1 MDRQIDKFIKDQLS
15 VWPMAAENYRNL
27 KKAEVK
33 YIEVGGLKVTVQYN
47 PCRRISSEA
56 ALDKKSISERPCFL
70 CPENRPAEQTNI
82 EFEGRKGRR
91 YRVTLNPYPIFPSHL
106 VISSFDH
113 TPQSI
118 WHRYQDLL
126 DFVKE
131 NNEYLGFY
139 NGPQSG
145 ASAPD
150 HMHFQACPQGLM
162 PLQRRVDELLDT
174 NGDGTLEFLTNV
186 KEARLFHLD
195 EYARGVFV
203 LRGTTAKS
211 TAKLFYRLLDCA
223 PLPEDSDE
231 PMLNLIAWCHG
242 GEYRTVVMFREKH
255 RPHNY
260 FSTAPDHL
268 AMSPGCA
275 DMAGVYVAPEKE
287 DFDKLDSKL
296 LTQVVEEVTA
306 SEETEKGI
314 VWRLTRTQNRLEV
327 GIMSGLEIE
336 FEIIS
341 DGAGKQKV
349 EYSEGRISYNGVL
362 YDELVFE
369 AQTEATMFAEPSF
382 ILYGVTIGVDFH
394 WERKVTQKFA
404 GTLKFIVDGDKVT
417 AVNIVGVEDYLL
429 SVISS
434 EMKASAGLEFLK
446 AHAVISRSWVMAQVE
461 HRRKTALRQA
471 QGPSPVA
478 GAASVAEPYPSVA
491 EQILSVAEPV
501 EATDGGTKVTSA
513 GSVTGETGSVTGKSA
528 SVTKRAAASAA
539 RDEEYIK
546 WFDHDDHTLFDVC
559 ADDHCQRYQ
568 GLTMA
573 VGDTVRKA
581 IDQTWGLVLTSEGE
595 ICDARFS
602 KCCGGRMEL
611 FSTCWEDKDYP
622 YLQPLPDTPD
632 CVEGGEVFCDTN
644 DERILSQ
651 VLNDYDLETKDFY
664 RWTTEYSRTEVSDLV
679 RRRSGIDFG
688 TIRDLVPIERGPS
701 GRLKRLRIIGDKKTM
716 AIGKELIIRR
726 WLSDSHLKSSAF
738 DVKWDGDRLV
748 LDGAGWGHG
757 VGLCQIGAAVM
768 ASKGY
773 AFDQILL
780 HYYPDS
786 VLERR

>member
-1 MDRQIDKFIKDQLS
+1 MDNQIDKFVKDQLS
-15 VWPMAAENYRNL
+15 VWPLAAENYRSL
-27 KKAEVK
+27 KKAGSKVLS
-33 YIEVGGLKVTVQYN
+33 IGGLPVTVQLN

-56 ALDKKSISERPCFL
+56 SLDKESINRRPCFL

-106 VISSFDH
+106 VISSFEH

-126 DFVKE
+126 DFVRE

-139 NGPQSG
+139 NGPESG

-150 HMHFQACPQGLM
+150 HMHFQACPQGLT
-162 PLQRRVDELLDT
+162 PLQNRVDELLAA
-174 NGDGTLEFLTNV
+174 GDDNTLDYLTNV
-186 KEARLFHLD
+186 KEARLFHLN

-203 LRGTTAKS
+203 LCGATAKS

-223 PLPEDSDE
+223 PVPDGSSE
-231 PMLNLIAWCHG
+231 PKMNIIAWCHE
-242 GEYRTVVMFREKH
+242 GEYRTAVIFRERH

-260 FSTAPDHL
+260 SSSGADHL

-275 DMAGVYVAPEKE
+275 DLAGVYVTTREE
-287 DFDKLDSKL
+287 DFGKLDAGL
-296 LTQVVEEVTA
+296 LSQVVREVAA
-306 SEETEKGI
+306 SEETEKEI
-314 VWRLTRTQNRLEV
+314 IWRQTRSQRRLEV
-327 GIMSGLEIE
+327 GIMSGSEIE

-341 DGAGKQKV
+341 DGAGRQKV
-349 EYSEGRISYNGVL
+349 EYSQGRISYNGAL

-404 GTLKFIVDGDKVT
+404 GTLKFIVDGGKVT

-461 HRRKTALRQA
+461 HRQSHVSRTP
-471 QGPSPVA
+471 GPSCPV
-478 GAASVAEPYPSVA
+478 S
-491 EQILSVAEPV
+491 EPV
-501 EATDGGTKVTSA
+501 EGA
-513 GSVTGETGSVTGKSA
+513 
-528 SVTKRAAASAA
+528 
-539 RDEEYIK
+539 EEYIK

-581 IDQTWGLVLTSEGE
+581 VDQTWGLVLTSEGK

-622 YLQPLPDTPD
+622 YLQPLPDTAD
-632 CVEGGEVFCDTN
+632 CVEGGDVFCDTK
-644 DERILSQ
+644 DEKILSQ
-651 VLNDYDLETKDFY
+651 VLNDYDLETRDFY
-664 RWTTEYSRTEVSDLV
+664 RWRTEYSRTEVSDLV
-679 RRRSGIDFG
+679 RRRSGMDFG
-688 TIRDLVPIERGPS
+688 TIRDLVPVERGPS
-701 GRLKRLRIIGDKKTM
+701 GRLKRLKVVGDKKTM
-716 AIGKELIIRR
+716 IIGKELIIRR

-738 DVKWDGDRLV
+738 EVHWDGDHLT
-748 LDGAGWGHG
+748 LDGSGWGHG

-768 ASKGY
+768 AAKGY
-773 AFDQILL
+773 TFDRILL
-780 HYYPDS
+780 HYYPGS
-786 VLERR
+786 TLERR

>member
-1 MDRQIDKFIKDQLS
+1 MDNQIDKFVKDQLS
-15 VWPMAAENYRNL
+15 VWPLAAENYRSL
-27 KKAEVK
+27 KKAGSKVLS
-33 YIEVGGLKVTVQYN
+33 IGGLPVTVQLN

-56 ALDKKSISERPCFL
+56 SLDKESINRRPCFL
-70 CPENRPAEQTNI
+70 CPENRPAEQTNM

-106 VISSFDH
+106 VISSFEH

-126 DFVKE
+126 DFVRE

-139 NGPQSG
+139 NGPESG

-150 HMHFQACPQGLM
+150 HMHFQACPLGLT
-162 PLQRRVDELLDT
+162 PLQNRVDELLAA
-174 NGDGTLEFLTNV
+174 GDDNTLDYLTNV
-186 KEARLFHLD
+186 KEARLFHLN

-203 LRGTTAKS
+203 LCGATAKS

-223 PLPEDSDE
+223 PVPDGSSE
-231 PMLNLIAWCHG
+231 PKMNIIAWCHE
-242 GEYRTVVMFREKH
+242 GEYRTAVIFRERH

-260 FSTAPDHL
+260 SSSGADHL

-275 DMAGVYVAPEKE
+275 DLAGVYVTTREE
-287 DFDKLDSKL
+287 DFGKLDAGL
-296 LTQVVEEVTA
+296 LSQVVREVAA
-306 SEETEKGI
+306 SEETEKEI
-314 VWRLTRTQNRLEV
+314 IWRLTRSQRRLEV
-327 GIMSGLEIE
+327 GIMSGSEIE

-341 DGAGKQKV
+341 DGAGRQKV
-349 EYSEGRISYNGVL
+349 EYSQGRISYNGAL

-404 GTLKFIVDGDKVT
+404 GTLKFIVDGGKVT

-461 HRRKTALRQA
+461 HRQSHVSRTP
-471 QGPSPVA
+471 GPSCPV
-478 GAASVAEPYPSVA
+478 S
-491 EQILSVAEPV
+491 EPV
-501 EATDGGTKVTSA
+501 EGA
-513 GSVTGETGSVTGKSA
+513 
-528 SVTKRAAASAA
+528 
-539 RDEEYIK
+539 EEYIK

-581 IDQTWGLVLTSEGE
+581 VDQTWGLVLTSEGK

-622 YLQPLPDTPD
+622 YLQPLPDTAD
-632 CVEGGEVFCDTN
+632 CVEGGDVFCDTK
-644 DERILSQ
+644 DEKILSQ
-651 VLNDYDLETKDFY
+651 VLNDYDLETRDFY
-664 RWTTEYSRTEVSDLV
+664 RWRTEYSRTEVSDLV
-679 RRRSGIDFG
+679 RRRSGMDFG
-688 TIRDLVPIERGPS
+688 TIRDLVPVERGPS
-701 GRLKRLRIIGDKKTM
+701 GRLKRLKVVGDKKIM
-716 AIGKELIIRR
+716 IIGKELIIRR

-738 DVKWDGDRLV
+738 EVHWDGDHLT
-748 LDGAGWGHG
+748 LDGSGWGHG

-773 AFDQILL
+773 TFDQILL
-780 HYYPDS
+780 HYYPGS
-786 VLERR
+786 ILERR

>member
-1 MDRQIDKFIKDQLS
+1 MDNQIDKFVKDQLS
-15 VWPMAAENYRNL
+15 VWPLAAENYRSL
-27 KKAEVK
+27 KKAGSKVLS
-33 YIEVGGLKVTVQYN
+33 IGGLPVTVQLN

-56 ALDKKSISERPCFL
+56 SLDKESINRRPCFL
-70 CPENRPAEQTNI
+70 CPENRPAEQTNM

-106 VISSFDH
+106 VISSFEH

-126 DFVKE
+126 DFVRE

-139 NGPQSG
+139 NGPESG

-150 HMHFQACPQGLM
+150 HMHFQACPQGLT
-162 PLQRRVDELLDT
+162 PLQNRVDELLAA
-174 NGDGTLEFLTNV
+174 GDDKTLDYLTNV
-186 KEARLFHLD
+186 KEARLFHLN

-203 LRGTTAKS
+203 LCGATAKS

-223 PLPEDSDE
+223 PVPDGSSE
-231 PMLNLIAWCHG
+231 PKMNIIAWCHE
-242 GEYRTVVMFREKH
+242 GEYRTAVIFRERH

-260 FSTAPDHL
+260 SSSGADHL

-275 DMAGVYVAPEKE
+275 DLAGVYVTTREE
-287 DFDKLDSKL
+287 DFDKLDAGL
-296 LTQVVEEVTA
+296 LSQVVREVAA
-306 SEETEKGI
+306 SEETEKEI
-314 VWRLTRTQNRLEV
+314 IWRLTRSQRRLEV
-327 GIMSGLEIE
+327 GIMSGSEIE

-341 DGAGKQKV
+341 DGAGRQKV
-349 EYSEGRISYNGVL
+349 EYSQGRISYNGAL

-404 GTLKFIVDGDKVT
+404 GTLKFIVDGGKVT

-461 HRRKTALRQA
+461 HRQSHVSRTP
-471 QGPSPVA
+471 GPSCPV
-478 GAASVAEPYPSVA
+478 S
-491 EQILSVAEPV
+491 EPV
-501 EATDGGTKVTSA
+501 EWA
-513 GSVTGETGSVTGKSA
+513 
-528 SVTKRAAASAA
+528 
-539 RDEEYIK
+539 EEYIK
-546 WFDHDDHTLFDVC
+546 WFDHDDHTLFNVC

-581 IDQTWGLVLTSEGE
+581 VDQTWGLVLTSEGK

-622 YLQPLPDTPD
+622 YLKPLPDTAD
-632 CVEGGEVFCDTN
+632 CVEGGDVFCDTK
-644 DERILSQ
+644 DEKILSQ

-664 RWTTEYSRTEVSDLV
+664 RWTTEYSRTDVSELI

-688 TIRDLVPIERGPS
+688 TIRDLVPVERGPS
-701 GRLKRLRIIGDKKTM
+701 GRLKRLKVVGDKKTM
-716 AIGKELIIRR
+716 IIGKELIIRR

-738 DVKWDGDRLV
+738 EVHWDGDHLT
-748 LDGAGWGHG
+748 LDGSGWGHG

-768 ASKGY
+768 AAKGY
-773 AFDQILL
+773 SFNRILL
-780 HYYPDS
+780 HYYPGS
-786 VLERR
+786 TLERR

>member
-1 MDRQIDKFIKDQLS
+1 MDNQIDKFVKDQLS
-15 VWPMAAENYRNL
+15 VWPLAAENYRSL
-27 KKAEVK
+27 KKAGSKVLS
-33 YIEVGGLKVTVQYN
+33 IGGLPVTVQLN

-56 ALDKKSISERPCFL
+56 SLDKDSISRRPCFL
-70 CPENRPAEQTNI
+70 CPENRPAEQTNM

-106 VISSFDH
+106 VISSFEH

-126 DFVKE
+126 DFVRE

-139 NGPQSG
+139 NGPESG

-150 HMHFQACPQGLM
+150 HMHFQACPQGLT
-162 PLQRRVDELLDT
+162 PLQNRVDELLAA
-174 NGDGTLEFLTNV
+174 GDDKTLDYLTNV
-186 KEARLFHLD
+186 KEARLFHLN

-203 LRGTTAKS
+203 LCGATAKS

-223 PLPEDSDE
+223 PVPDGSSE
-231 PMLNLIAWCHG
+231 PKMNIIAWCHE
-242 GEYRTVVMFREKH
+242 GEYRTAVIFRERH

-260 FSTAPDHL
+260 SSSGADHL

-275 DMAGVYVAPEKE
+275 DLAGVYVTTREE
-287 DFDKLDSKL
+287 DFDKLDAGL
-296 LTQVVEEVTA
+296 LSQVVWEVAA
-306 SEETEKGI
+306 SEETEKEI
-314 VWRLTRTQNRLEV
+314 IWRLTRSQRRLEV
-327 GIMSGLEIE
+327 GIMSGSEIE

-341 DGAGKQKV
+341 DGAGRQKV
-349 EYSEGRISYNGVL
+349 EYSQGRISYNGAL

-404 GTLKFIVDGDKVT
+404 GTLKFIVDGGKVT

-461 HRRKTALRQA
+461 HRQSHVSRTP
-471 QGPSPVA
+471 GPSCPV
-478 GAASVAEPYPSVA
+478 S
-491 EQILSVAEPV
+491 EPV
-501 EATDGGTKVTSA
+501 EGA
-513 GSVTGETGSVTGKSA
+513 
-528 SVTKRAAASAA
+528 
-539 RDEEYIK
+539 EEYIK

-581 IDQTWGLVLTSEGE
+581 VDQTWGLVLTSEGK

-622 YLQPLPDTPD
+622 YLKPLPDTAD
-632 CVEGGEVFCDTN
+632 CVEGGDVFCDTK
-644 DERILSQ
+644 DEKILSQ
-651 VLNDYDLETKDFY
+651 VLNDYDLETRDFY
-664 RWTTEYSRTEVSDLV
+664 RWRTKYSRTEVSDLV
-679 RRRSGIDFG
+679 RRRSGMDFG
-688 TIRDLVPIERGPS
+688 TIRDLVPVERGPS
-701 GRLKRLRIIGDKKTM
+701 GRLKRLKVVGDKKTM
-716 AIGKELIIRR
+716 IIGKELIIRR

-738 DVKWDGDRLV
+738 EVHWDGDHLT
-748 LDGAGWGHG
+748 LDGSGWGHG

-768 ASKGY
+768 AAKGY
-773 AFDQILL
+773 TFDRILL
-780 HYYPDS
+780 HYYPGS
-786 VLERR
+786 TLERR

>member
-1 MDRQIDKFIKDQLS
+1 MDNQIDKFVKDQLS
-15 VWPMAAENYRNL
+15 VWPLAAENYRSL
-27 KKAEVK
+27 KKAGSKVLS
-33 YIEVGGLKVTVQYN
+33 IGGLPVTVQLN

-56 ALDKKSISERPCFL
+56 SLDKESINRRPCFL
-70 CPENRPAEQTNI
+70 CPENRPNEQTNM

-106 VISSFDH
+106 VISSFEH

-126 DFVKE
+126 DFVRE

-139 NGPQSG
+139 NGPESG

-150 HMHFQACPQGLM
+150 HMHFQACPQGLT
-162 PLQRRVDELLDT
+162 PLQNRVDELLAA
-174 NGDGTLEFLTNV
+174 GDDKTLDYLTNV
-186 KEARLFHLD
+186 KEARLFHLN

-203 LRGTTAKS
+203 LCGATAKS

-223 PLPEDSDE
+223 PVPDGSSE
-231 PMLNLIAWCHG
+231 PKMNIIAWCHE
-242 GEYRTVVMFREKH
+242 GEYRTAVIFRERH

-260 FSTAPDHL
+260 SSSGADHL

-275 DMAGVYVAPEKE
+275 DLAGVYVTTREE
-287 DFDKLDSKL
+287 DFDKLDAGL
-296 LTQVVEEVTA
+296 LSQVVREVAA
-306 SEETEKGI
+306 SEETEKEI
-314 VWRLTRTQNRLEV
+314 IWRLTRSQRRLEV
-327 GIMSGLEIE
+327 GIMSGSEIE

-341 DGAGKQKV
+341 DGAGRQKV
-349 EYSEGRISYNGVL
+349 EYSQGRISYNGAL

-404 GTLKFIVDGDKVT
+404 GTLKFIVDGGKVT

-461 HRRKTALRQA
+461 HRQSHVSRTPE
-471 QGPSPVA
+471 PSCPV
-478 GAASVAEPYPSVA
+478 S
-491 EQILSVAEPV
+491 EPV
-501 EATDGGTKVTSA
+501 EGA
-513 GSVTGETGSVTGKSA
+513 
-528 SVTKRAAASAA
+528 
-539 RDEEYIK
+539 EEYIK

-581 IDQTWGLVLTSEGE
+581 VDQTWGLVLTSEGK

-622 YLQPLPDTPD
+622 YLQPLPDTAD
-632 CVEGGEVFCDTN
+632 CVEGGDVFCDTK
-644 DERILSQ
+644 DEKILSQ
-651 VLNDYDLETKDFY
+651 VLNDYDLETRDFY
-664 RWTTEYSRTEVSDLV
+664 RWRTEYSRAEVSDLV
-679 RRRSGIDFG
+679 RRRSGMDFG
-688 TIRDLVPIERGPS
+688 TIRDLVPVERGPS
-701 GRLKRLRIIGDKKTM
+701 GRLKRLKVVGDKKTM
-716 AIGKELIIRR
+716 IIGKELIIRR

-738 DVKWDGDRLV
+738 EVHWDGDHLT
-748 LDGAGWGHG
+748 LDGSGWGHG

-773 AFDQILL
+773 TFDQILL
-780 HYYPDS
+780 HYYPGS
-786 VLERR
+786 ILERR

>member
-1 MDRQIDKFIKDQLS
+1 MDNQIDKFVKDQLS
-15 VWPMAAENYRNL
+15 VWPLAAENYRSL
-27 KKAEVK
+27 KKAGSKVLS
-33 YIEVGGLKVTVQYN
+33 IGGLPVTVQLN

-56 ALDKKSISERPCFL
+56 SLDKESINRRPCFL
-70 CPENRPAEQTNI
+70 CPENRPAEQTNM

-106 VISSFDH
+106 VISSFEH

-126 DFVKE
+126 DFVRE

-139 NGPQSG
+139 NGPESG

-150 HMHFQACPQGLM
+150 HMHFQACPQGLT
-162 PLQRRVDELLDT
+162 PLQNRVDELLAA
-174 NGDGTLEFLTNV
+174 GDDKTLDYLTNV
-186 KEARLFHLD
+186 KEARLFHLN

-203 LRGTTAKS
+203 LCGTTAKS

-223 PLPEDSDE
+223 PVPDGSSE
-231 PMLNLIAWCHG
+231 PKMNIIAWCHE
-242 GEYRTVVMFREKH
+242 GEYRTAVIFRERH

-260 FSTAPDHL
+260 SSSGADHL

-275 DMAGVYVAPEKE
+275 DLAGVYVTTREE
-287 DFDKLDSKL
+287 DFDKLDAGL
-296 LTQVVEEVTA
+296 LSQVVREVAA
-306 SEETEKGI
+306 SEETEKEI
-314 VWRLTRTQNRLEV
+314 IWRLTRSQRRLEV
-327 GIMSGLEIE
+327 GIMSGSEIE

-341 DGAGKQKV
+341 DGAGRQKV
-349 EYSEGRISYNGVL
+349 EYSQGRISYNGAL

-404 GTLKFIVDGDKVT
+404 GTLKFIVDGGKVT

-461 HRRKTALRQA
+461 HRQSHVSRTP
-471 QGPSPVA
+471 GPSCPV
-478 GAASVAEPYPSVA
+478 S
-491 EQILSVAEPV
+491 EPV
-501 EATDGGTKVTSA
+501 EGA
-513 GSVTGETGSVTGKSA
+513 
-528 SVTKRAAASAA
+528 
-539 RDEEYIK
+539 EEYIK

-581 IDQTWGLVLTSEGE
+581 VDQTWGLVLTSEGK

-622 YLQPLPDTPD
+622 YLQPLPDTAD
-632 CVEGGEVFCDTN
+632 CVEGGEVFCDTK
-644 DERILSQ
+644 DEKILSQ
-651 VLNDYDLETKDFY
+651 VLNDYDLETRDFY
-664 RWTTEYSRTEVSDLV
+664 RWRTEYSRTEVSDLV
-679 RRRSGIDFG
+679 RRRSGMDFG
-688 TIRDLVPIERGPS
+688 TIRDLVPVERGPS
-701 GRLKRLRIIGDKKTM
+701 GRLKRLKVVGDKKTM
-716 AIGKELIIRR
+716 IIGKELIIRR

-738 DVKWDGDRLV
+738 EVHWDGDHLT
-748 LDGAGWGHG
+748 LDGSGWGHG

-768 ASKGY
+768 AAKGY
-773 AFDQILL
+773 TFDRILL
-780 HYYPDS
+780 HYYPGS
-786 VLERR
+786 TLERR

>member
-1 MDRQIDKFIKDQLS
+1 MDNQIDKFVKDQLS
-15 VWPMAAENYRNL
+15 VWPLAAENYRSL
-27 KKAEVK
+27 KKAGSKVLS
-33 YIEVGGLKVTVQYN
+33 IGGLPVTVQLN

-56 ALDKKSISERPCFL
+56 SLDKESINRRPCFL
-70 CPENRPAEQTNI
+70 CPENRPAEQTNM

-106 VISSFDH
+106 VISSFEH

-126 DFVKE
+126 DFVRE

-139 NGPQSG
+139 NGPESG

-150 HMHFQACPQGLM
+150 HMHFQACPQGLT
-162 PLQRRVDELLDT
+162 PLQNRVDELLAA
-174 NGDGTLEFLTNV
+174 GDDKTLDYLTNV
-186 KEARLFHLD
+186 KEARLFHLN

-203 LRGTTAKS
+203 LCGATAKS

-223 PLPEDSDE
+223 PVPDGSSE
-231 PMLNLIAWCHG
+231 PKMNIIAWCHE
-242 GEYRTVVMFREKH
+242 GEYRTAVIFRERH

-260 FSTAPDHL
+260 SSSGADHL

-275 DMAGVYVAPEKE
+275 DLAGVYVTTREE
-287 DFDKLDSKL
+287 DFDKLDAGL
-296 LTQVVEEVTA
+296 LSQVVREVAA
-306 SEETEKGI
+306 SEETEKEI
-314 VWRLTRTQNRLEV
+314 IWRLTRSQRRLEV
-327 GIMSGLEIE
+327 GIMSGSEIE

-341 DGAGKQKV
+341 DGAGRQKV
-349 EYSEGRISYNGVL
+349 EYSQGRISYNGAL

-404 GTLKFIVDGDKVT
+404 GTLKFIVDGGKVT

-446 AHAVISRSWVMAQVE
+446 AHAVISRSWVMVQVE
-461 HRRKTALRQA
+461 HRQSHVSRTPE
-471 QGPSPVA
+471 PSCPV
-478 GAASVAEPYPSVA
+478 S
-491 EQILSVAEPV
+491 EPV
-501 EATDGGTKVTSA
+501 EGA
-513 GSVTGETGSVTGKSA
+513 
-528 SVTKRAAASAA
+528 
-539 RDEEYIK
+539 EEYIK

-581 IDQTWGLVLTSEGE
+581 VDQTWGLVLTSEGR

-602 KCCGGRMEL
+602 KCCGGRMEI

-632 CVEGGEVFCDTN
+632 CAEGGDVFCDTK
-644 DERILSQ
+644 DEKILSQ

-664 RWTTEYSRTEVSDLV
+664 RWTTEYSRTDVSELV

-701 GRLKRLRIIGDKKTM
+701 GRLKRLKVVGDKKTM
-716 AIGKELIIRR
+716 VIGKELIIRR
-726 WLSDSHLKSSAF
+726 WLSESHLKSSAF
-738 DVKWDGDRLV
+738 DIKWVGDRLV
-748 LDGAGWGHG
+748 LDGSGWGHG

-773 AFDQILL
+773 TFDQILL
-780 HYYPDS
+780 HYYPGS
-786 VLERR
+786 ILERR

>member
-1 MDRQIDKFIKDQLS
+1 MDNQIDKFVKDQLS
-15 VWPMAAENYRNL
+15 VWPLAAENYRSL
-27 KKAEVK
+27 KKAGSKVLS
-33 YIEVGGLKVTVQYN
+33 IGGLPVTVQLN

-56 ALDKKSISERPCFL
+56 SLDKESINRRPCFL
-70 CPENRPAEQTNI
+70 CPENRPAEQTNM

-106 VISSFDH
+106 VISSFEH

-126 DFVKE
+126 DFVRE

-139 NGPQSG
+139 NGPESG

-150 HMHFQACPQGLM
+150 HMHFQACPQGLT
-162 PLQRRVDELLDT
+162 PLQNRVDELLAA
-174 NGDGTLEFLTNV
+174 GDDKTLDYLTNV
-186 KEARLFHLD
+186 KEARLFHLN

-203 LRGTTAKS
+203 LCGATAKS

-223 PLPEDSDE
+223 PVPDGSSE
-231 PMLNLIAWCHG
+231 PKMNIIAWCHE
-242 GEYRTVVMFREKH
+242 GEYRTAVIFRERH

-260 FSTAPDHL
+260 SSSGADHL

-275 DMAGVYVAPEKE
+275 DLAGVYVTTREE
-287 DFDKLDSKL
+287 DFDKLDAGL
-296 LTQVVEEVTA
+296 LSQVVREVAA
-306 SEETEKGI
+306 SEETEKEI
-314 VWRLTRTQNRLEV
+314 IWRLTRSQRRLEV
-327 GIMSGLEIE
+327 GIMSGSEIE

-341 DGAGKQKV
+341 DGAGRQKV
-349 EYSEGRISYNGVL
+349 EYSQGRISYNGAL

-404 GTLKFIVDGDKVT
+404 GTLKFIVDGGKVT

-461 HRRKTALRQA
+461 HRQSHVSRTP
-471 QGPSPVA
+471 GPSCPV
-478 GAASVAEPYPSVA
+478 S
-491 EQILSVAEPV
+491 EPV
-501 EATDGGTKVTSA
+501 EGA
-513 GSVTGETGSVTGKSA
+513 
-528 SVTKRAAASAA
+528 
-539 RDEEYIK
+539 EEYIK

-581 IDQTWGLVLTSEGE
+581 VDQTWGLVLTSEGK

-622 YLQPLPDTPD
+622 YLQPLHDTAD
-632 CVEGGEVFCDTN
+632 CVEGGDVFCDTK
-644 DERILSQ
+644 DEKILSQ
-651 VLNDYDLETKDFY
+651 VLNDYDLETRDFY
-664 RWTTEYSRTEVSDLV
+664 RWRTEYSRAEVSDLV
-679 RRRSGIDFG
+679 RRRSGMDFG
-688 TIRDLVPIERGPS
+688 TIRDLVPVERGPS
-701 GRLKRLRIIGDKKTM
+701 GRLKRLKVVGDKKTM
-716 AIGKELIIRR
+716 IIGKELIIRR

-738 DVKWDGDRLV
+738 EVHWDGDHLT
-748 LDGAGWGHG
+748 LDGSGWGHG

-768 ASKGY
+768 AAKGY
-773 AFDQILL
+773 TFDRILL
-780 HYYPDS
+780 HYYPGS
-786 VLERR
+786 TLERR

>member
-1 MDRQIDKFIKDQLS
+1 MDNQIDKFVKDQLS
-15 VWPMAAENYRNL
+15 VWPLAAENYRSL
-27 KKAEVK
+27 KKAGSKVLS
-33 YIEVGGLKVTVQYN
+33 IGGLPVTVQLN

-56 ALDKKSISERPCFL
+56 SLDKESINRRPCFL
-70 CPENRPAEQTNI
+70 CPENRPAEQTNM

-106 VISSFDH
+106 VISSFEH

-126 DFVKE
+126 DFVRE

-139 NGPQSG
+139 NGPESG

-150 HMHFQACPQGLM
+150 HMHFQACPQGLT
-162 PLQRRVDELLDT
+162 PLQNRVDELLAA
-174 NGDGTLEFLTNV
+174 GDDKTLDYLTNV
-186 KEARLFHLD
+186 KEARLFHLN

-203 LRGTTAKS
+203 LCGATAKS

-223 PLPEDSDE
+223 PVPDGSSE
-231 PMLNLIAWCHG
+231 PKMNIIAWCHE
-242 GEYRTVVMFREKH
+242 GEYRTAVIFRERH

-260 FSTAPDHL
+260 SSSGADHL

-275 DMAGVYVAPEKE
+275 DLAGVYVTTREE
-287 DFDKLDSKL
+287 DFDKLDAGL
-296 LTQVVEEVTA
+296 LSQVVREVAA
-306 SEETEKGI
+306 SEETEKEI
-314 VWRLTRTQNRLEV
+314 IWRLTRSQRRLEV
-327 GIMSGLEIE
+327 GIMSGSEIE

-341 DGAGKQKV
+341 DGAGRQKV
-349 EYSEGRISYNGVL
+349 EYSQGRISYNGAL

-404 GTLKFIVDGDKVT
+404 GTLKFIVDGGKVT

-461 HRRKTALRQA
+461 HRQSHVSRTP
-471 QGPSPVA
+471 GPSCPV
-478 GAASVAEPYPSVA
+478 S
-491 EQILSVAEPV
+491 EPV
-501 EATDGGTKVTSA
+501 EGA
-513 GSVTGETGSVTGKSA
+513 
-528 SVTKRAAASAA
+528 
-539 RDEEYIK
+539 EEYIK

-581 IDQTWGLVLTSEGE
+581 VDQTWGLVLTSEGK

-622 YLQPLPDTPD
+622 YLQPLPDTAD
-632 CVEGGEVFCDTN
+632 CVEGGDVFCDTK
-644 DERILSQ
+644 DEKILSQ
-651 VLNDYDLETKDFY
+651 VLNDYDLETRDFY
-664 RWTTEYSRTEVSDLV
+664 RWRTEYSRAEVSDLV
-679 RRRSGIDFG
+679 CRRSGMDFG
-688 TIRDLVPIERGPS
+688 TIRDLVPVERGPS
-701 GRLKRLRIIGDKKTM
+701 GRLKRLKVVGDKKTM
-716 AIGKELIIRR
+716 IIGKELIIRR

-738 DVKWDGDRLV
+738 EVHWDGDHLT
-748 LDGAGWGHG
+748 LDGSGWGHG

-768 ASKGY
+768 AAKGY
-773 AFDQILL
+773 SFDRILL
-780 HYYPDS
+780 HYYPGS
-786 VLERR
+786 TLERR

>member
-1 MDRQIDKFIKDQLS
+1 MDNQIDKFVKDQLS
-15 VWPMAAENYRNL
+15 VWPLAAENYRSL
-27 KKAEVK
+27 KKAGSKVLS
-33 YIEVGGLKVTVQYN
+33 IGGLPVTVQLN

-56 ALDKKSISERPCFL
+56 SLDKESINRRPCFL
-70 CPENRPAEQTNI
+70 CPENRPAEQTNM

-106 VISSFDH
+106 VISSFEH

-126 DFVKE
+126 DFVRE

-139 NGPQSG
+139 NGPESG

-150 HMHFQACPQGLM
+150 HMHFQACPLGLT
-162 PLQRRVDELLDT
+162 PLQNRVDELLAA
-174 NGDGTLEFLTNV
+174 GDDKTLDYLTNV
-186 KEARLFHLD
+186 KEARLFHLN

-203 LRGTTAKS
+203 LCGATAKS

-223 PLPEDSDE
+223 PVPDGSSE
-231 PMLNLIAWCHG
+231 PKMNIIAWCHE
-242 GEYRTVVMFREKH
+242 GEYRTAVIFRERH

-260 FSTAPDHL
+260 SSSGADHL

-275 DMAGVYVAPEKE
+275 DLAGVYVTTREE
-287 DFDKLDSKL
+287 DFDKLDAGL
-296 LTQVVEEVTA
+296 LSQVVREIAA
-306 SEETEKGI
+306 SEETEKEI
-314 VWRLTRTQNRLEV
+314 IWRLTRSQRRLEV
-327 GIMSGLEIE
+327 GIMSGSEIE

-341 DGAGKQKV
+341 DGAGRQKV
-349 EYSEGRISYNGVL
+349 EYSQGRISYNGAL

-404 GTLKFIVDGDKVT
+404 GTLKFIVDGGKVT

-461 HRRKTALRQA
+461 HRQSHVSRTP
-471 QGPSPVA
+471 GPSCPV
-478 GAASVAEPYPSVA
+478 S
-491 EQILSVAEPV
+491 EPV
-501 EATDGGTKVTSA
+501 EGA
-513 GSVTGETGSVTGKSA
+513 
-528 SVTKRAAASAA
+528 
-539 RDEEYIK
+539 EEYIK

-581 IDQTWGLVLTSEGE
+581 VDQTWGLVLTSEGK

-622 YLQPLPDTPD
+622 YLQPLPDTAD
-632 CVEGGEVFCDTN
+632 CVEGGDVFCDTK
-644 DERILSQ
+644 DEKILSQ
-651 VLNDYDLETKDFY
+651 VLNDYDLETRDFY
-664 RWTTEYSRTEVSDLV
+664 RWRTEYSRTEVSDLV
-679 RRRSGIDFG
+679 RRRSGMDFG
-688 TIRDLVPIERGPS
+688 TIRDLVPVERGPS
-701 GRLKRLRIIGDKKTM
+701 GRLKRLKVVGDKKTM
-716 AIGKELIIRR
+716 IIGKELIIRR

-738 DVKWDGDRLV
+738 EVHWDGDHLT
-748 LDGAGWGHG
+748 LDGSGWGHG

-768 ASKGY
+768 AAKGY
-773 AFDQILL
+773 TFDRILL
-780 HYYPDS
+780 HYYPGS
-786 VLERR
+786 TLERR